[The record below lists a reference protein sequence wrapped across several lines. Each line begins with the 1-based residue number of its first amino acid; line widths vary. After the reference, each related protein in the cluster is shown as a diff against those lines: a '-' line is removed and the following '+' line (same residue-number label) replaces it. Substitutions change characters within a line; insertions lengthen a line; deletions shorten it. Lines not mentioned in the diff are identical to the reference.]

1 MNYISKMIINI
12 EDKREFYSQLTEN
25 LKKGRIVALPTD
37 TVYGLAVDGTNDKA
51 LNKLTEIKEREE
63 KPFAFFISR
72 NRMENYAHITKRKII
87 ECFVPGPI
95 TVILRRNTE
104 KFLPIDSEKIGI
116 RIPQV
121 DFIIKLLSKYENPLA
136 VTSANRSGQPTL
148 CSALDIAEQ
157 CPEVDLVVDG
167 GELISKPSTVIDL
180 ACTPPL
186 VKRKGAIPILEI
198 EKVYG
203 RNVILQQPLKFNVLF
218 VCTGNTCRSPN
229 ILLILKTMVD
239 EEYCAV
245 KSCGNLP
252 MNGLPPSD
260 NGVQVVEEYGGS
272 IKEHLSQTLTRD
284 LIDWADLILVMG
296 YKHFQC
302 VIDIQPG
309 AAVKTFLLKE
319 YKRKVK
325 YNEISDPIGQDINAY
340 RETAKKMLPSLKL
353 VARDIKRRFENDNNN
368 AK

>member
-1 MNYISKMIINI
+1 MIVKI
-12 EDKREFYSQLTEN
+12 EDTPEFYSQLIEN
-25 LKKGRIVALPTD
+25 LKTGRIISLPTD
-37 TVYGLAVDGTNDKA
+37 TVYGLAVDGINDKA
-51 LNKLTEIKEREE
+51 LNRLAEIKGRKY
-63 KPFAFFISR
+63 KPFAFFMSR
-72 NRMENYAHITKRKII
+72 SKIEDYAHVTKRKII
-87 ECFVPGPI
+87 ECFIPGSI

-104 KFLPIDSEKIGI
+104 KFLPINSEKIGI

-148 CSALDIAEQ
+148 CSALAIAEQ
-157 CPEVDLVVDG
+157 FPEVDLLVDG

-203 RNVILQQPLKFNVLF
+203 HNVILKQPLKFNVLF
-218 VCTGNTCRSPN
+218 VCTGNTCRSPMAEG
-229 ILLILKTMVD
+229 ILKTVVD

-272 IKEHLSQTLTRD
+272 IKEHLSQTLTRE

-353 VARDIKRRFENDNNN
+353 VARDIKRRFENDKNN